1 MKNEVN
7 TQAEKKG
14 MEVTYKVGSEEIN
27 LTGNMVQNFLANG
40 NSRITPQETM
50 MFLSLCKYQKLNPFV
65 KEAYIIKFG
74 SAPAQIVVSKEAFM
88 KRAESNP
95 NYAGMKAGCIA
106 IGEDDDEPKYRK
118 GAFILPDET
127 LVGGWAEIYRT
138 DREIPTRIELS
149 LKEFNKGQSTWKTM
163 PATMIRKTAIVNA
176 LREAFPNDLG
186 SMSTEE
192 DKQSEVTPGP
202 TETQKQPA
210 ESVKDL
216 IGNTD
221 DPKPKERAP
230 KTNKT
235 RKPKDVTP
243 KAESK
248 SKTKPE
254 PQEPKRAQPS
264 KTMTDEEAKRVYD
277 EFKDGGIDDDAQDQ
291 SEPTKE
297 PNGQTDLFNGK

>member
-1 MKNEVN
+1 
-7 TQAEKKG
+7 
-14 MEVTYKVGSEEIN
+14 MEVTYKVNGEPIR
-27 LTGNMVQNFLANG
+27 LTANMVQSFLANG
-40 NSRITPQETM
+40 NSRITQQETM
-50 MFLSLCKYQKLNPFV
+50 MFLSLCKYQKLNPFT

-74 SAPAQIVVSKEAFM
+74 NSPAQIIVSKEAFM
-88 KRAESNP
+88 KRAEANP
-95 NYAGMKAGCIA
+95 NFDGFKAGCIA
-106 IGEDDDEPKYRK
+106 TNVDSIDPRYTE

-127 LVGGWAEIYRT
+127 LLGGWAEIYRK
-138 DREIPTRIELS
+138 DRKIPTRVEISLS
-149 LKEFNKGQSTWKTM
+149 EFQKMKNGHPSSTWASM

-221 DPKPKERAP
+221 DPKPKERAS

>member
-202 TETQKQPA
+202 METQKQPA
-210 ESVKDL
+210 ESVKEL
-216 IGNTD
+216 IDNTD
-221 DPKPKERAP
+221 DPKPKERSH
-230 KTNKT
+230 KE
-235 RKPKDVTP
+235 KDVKNVTP

-248 SKTKPE
+248 VKSKPE
-254 PQEPKRAQPS
+254 PKEPKQAQLS
-264 KTMTDEEAKRVYD
+264 KTMTDEEAKRAYD
-277 EFKDGGIDDDAQDQ
+277 EFKDGGIDDDAKRQQAD
-291 SEPTKE
+291 EETGE
-297 PNGQTDLFNGK
+297 QTALFNGK